1 MIPYQTFYMFVFLVA
16 IIRKGRNI
24 KVQLWDTAG
33 QERYHSMTSSY
44 YRGANGFIVLFDILQ
59 ERSFRNCSFWW
70 VKNGNLFA
78 RKFRSNCIIVVLC
91 IV

>member
-70 VKNGNLFA
+70 VKKWQFVCLKISFQ
-78 RKFRSNCIIVVLC
+78 L
-91 IV
+91 